1 MVGGGSGAARYS
13 LKARGRLL
21 VDLRVIG
28 TVKKPRLRIWVPS
41 GRGRVTVWRGT
52 PGSSS
57 PRLRLGSSLVR
68 HGYVTIKL
76 NRAFHAGR
84 SRLVLIAGRHV
95 VIVGKGAHKPSM
107 KSG

>member
-1 MVGGGSGAARYS
+1 
-13 LKARGRLL
+13 
-21 VDLRVIG
+21 
-28 TVKKPRLRIWVPS
+28 
-41 GRGRVTVWRGT
+41 VTVWRGT